1 MSSGKN
7 SQLGIILM
15 VLTTMVFA
23 VQDGLSLHLSSTYN
37 VYMVVMVR
45 YWFFA
50 GFVMTISAKHTGSIL
65 NAATTKQPFLQGF
78 RGVLLAAE
86 ICVMVTAFTFLG
98 LVESLAVFSAYTLI
112 VAGLSGLI
120 LGETVG
126 WRRWTAIIIG
136 LFGVLVILKP
146 GFGVFSTYAL
156 IPLIAASM
164 FALYSILTRYA
175 ARQDSTAT
183 SFFWT
188 GIMGCIVMTV
198 VGSFYFENMI
208 LSDWMLMGCL
218 CCTGVTGHWL
228 LIRCY
233 EVAEVS
239 SVQPFTYLQMVF
251 GAAIGVLVFEEVI
264 TLNIAIGA
272 MIVTAAGLFTLWRAH
287 ISTSEDG

>member
-1 MSSGKN
+1 
-7 SQLGIILM
+7 
-15 VLTTMVFA
+15 
-23 VQDGLSLHLSSTYN
+23 
-37 VYMVVMVR
+37 MVVMVR

-65 NAATTKQPFLQGF
+65 NAAATKQPFLQGF

-112 VAGLSGLI
+112 VAGLSGPI

-272 MIVTAAGLFTLWRAH
+272 MIITAAGLFTLWRAH